1 MRIAVVLAGLLALL
15 RPALADD
22 VFVATASRVADE
34 KAVFATV
41 ETANVAPSRARIG
54 GTIAQLTVRQGDRV
68 EAGQVVAT
76 VGDAKLVLQMK
87 ALDAQIAGL
96 EAQSAKAQE
105 DLARAQGLFERGT
118 TPRVRL
124 DEARTAAEVA
134 STALRSRVAERSV
147 IEQQLSEGQVLAPAA
162 GRVLRVPLTAGSV
175 VLPGEV
181 IATVAERGF
190 VLRLRVPERH
200 ARFLKAGD
208 PVRID
213 GADIGQ
219 SGVRFGK
226 IVLVYPQ
233 IEDGRVVADAA
244 VEGLGDYFVSER
256 IRVWISGGERSAF
269 VVPAAFITTRFG
281 IDYVRVRSGKQG
293 VVDVPVQRGR
303 EAPRPDMPDG
313 IEILSGVRA
322 GDELVRP

>member
-1 MRIAVVLAGLLALL
+1 MMARARHPRRWPRSRSQRSGPGETSMRIAVVLAGLLALL
-15 RPALADD
+15 RPALADE
-22 VFVATASRVADE
+22 VFVATASSIADE

-41 ETANVAPSRARIG
+41 ETANVAPARARIG

-96 EAQSAKAQE
+96 QAQSAKAQE

-118 TPRVRL
+118 TPKVRL

-134 STALRSRVAERSV
+134 STALRSRIAERSV
-147 IEQQLSEGQVLAPAA
+147 IEQQLSEGQVLAPAS

-213 GADIGQ
+213 GAEIGQ
-219 SGVRFGK
+219 SGVRFG
-226 IVLVYPQ
+226 
-233 IEDGRVVADAA
+233 
-244 VEGLGDYFVSER
+244 
-256 IRVWISGGERSAF
+256 
-269 VVPAAFITTRFG
+269 
-281 IDYVRVRSGKQG
+281 
-293 VVDVPVQRGR
+293 
-303 EAPRPDMPDG
+303 
-313 IEILSGVRA
+313 
-322 GDELVRP
+322 